1 MLSLSLEEAK
11 KYIDLF
17 KNVELKKSLSA
28 TCLAKINKSS
38 PEDDAINCLIVGTE
52 QKNVYIIDSEA
63 FTILATVIFKK
74 F

>member
-17 KNVELKKSLSA
+17 KNVELKKPLSA

-52 QKNVYIIDSEA
+52 QKNIYIIDSEA
-63 FTILATVIFKK
+63 FTILATVIIS
-74 F
+74 